1 VNDRRHRVTVRTT
14 WTGVERLT
22 LATIA
27 DFQTGT
33 PVNRVAF
40 FRDLDGSGDTF
51 GNGFLGNQDRFAGV
65 PRNGERLPSALT
77 AAASAA
83 WAVPVRGGDL
93 ELRADVFN
101 LFNSRLESG
110 FANGIPGGGARTQVG
125 RPGDPLVFSAV
136 APPRQVQ
143 LSARLAFR

>member
-1 VNDRRHRVTVRTT
+1 MTVRTT
-14 WTGVERLT
+14 WTGIERLT

-27 DFQTGT
+27 DLQTGT

-65 PRNGERLPSALT
+65 PRNGERLPSAFFLS
-77 AAASAA
+77 ASAA
-83 WAVPVRGGDL
+83 YRVPSPSGDL

-101 LFNSRLESG
+101 LLNSRVESG

-125 RPGDPLVFSAV
+125 RPGDPLAFSAV